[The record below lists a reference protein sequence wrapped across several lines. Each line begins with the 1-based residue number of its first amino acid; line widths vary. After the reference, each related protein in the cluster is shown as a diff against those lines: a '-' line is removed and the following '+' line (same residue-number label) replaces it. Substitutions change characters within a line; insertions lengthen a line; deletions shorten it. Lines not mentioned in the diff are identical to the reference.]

1 MTPVAGCAAHAPT
14 IATAKHA
21 EPHHETHRA
30 SLRRRPVPMSK
41 TSGRVF
47 SCVSTAHAV
56 IGTNVS
62 ARRRSSGTRADVAFG
77 PKAPRVVRSAVGS
90 LARHSATPGR
100 RTPLVVVAAASA
112 PDRFDELNDAFSEG
126 AGVEASASFP
136 QGSRVAL
143 AVAMMLAVT
152 VALAAAHFGAT
163 PLADLP
169 RPETWAL
176 MHPTSF
182 GLRGCALDPGGILR
196 FLDYAGTALFAQAGV
211 VQAGKRGM
219 DFLGCLIVGCITAMG
234 GGTFRGFVLG
244 ERPVFWAAEPDYLY
258 ISLAASAATFFFWPS
273 VRGVV
278 DHARRGVKAETLE
291 RGDNGTTKTTRG
303 AIGGVFELL
312 RRDQHRG
319 FLRDRREQRFARRE
333 RQPARRDR
341 GWYVHRE
348 LRRYHPRHVLRYAGE
363 DLASHS
369 DAYASLTMMGAC
381 TYVALS
387 ALQVSVATRIFVP
400 IVLVVFMRKAAWTF
414 GWRLPGYGR

>member
-1 MTPVAGCAAHAPT
+1 MTPFAGCAAHTPT
-14 IATAKHA
+14 IATAKNS

-30 SLRRRPVPMSK
+30 GLRRRPVPLPK

-47 SCVSTAHAV
+47 SGVSTAHAV

-62 ARRRSSGTRADVAFG
+62 ARRRSSGTRADVAFC
-77 PKAPRVVRSAVGS
+77 PKAPRVVRRAFGS
-90 LARHSATPGR
+90 IAGHSATPER

-196 FLDYAGTALFAQAGV
+196 FLDFAGTAHFAQSGV

-219 DFLGCLIVGCITAMG
+219 TFGDADRRVHPAMG
-234 GGTFRGFVLG
+234 GGMFRGCRRAPRLLG
-244 ERPVFWAAEPDYLY
+244 GGAGLPVHPVRRGGDV
-258 ISLAASAATFFFWPS
+258 FFWPKFEA
-273 VRGVV
+273 VI
-278 DHARRGVKAETLE
+278 ARRGGEAERE
-291 RGDNGTTKTTRG
+291 RSGDTTPTGRG
-303 AIGGVFELL
+303 RRWGVSELVRRPASGRL
-312 RRDQHRG
+312 RH
-319 FLRDRREQRFARRE
+319 RREQRLGGPTEPAVAAKACSRRASAASSAT
-333 RQPARRDR
+333 RSRD
-341 GWYVHRE
+341 
-348 LRRYHPRHVLRYAGE
+348 AGE
-363 DLASHS
+363 DPT
-369 DAYASLTMMGAC
+369 LTRTRTRAC
-381 TYVALS
+381 
-387 ALQVSVATRIFVP
+387 R
-400 IVLVVFMRKAAWTF
+400 
-414 GWRLPGYGR
+414 

>member
-1 MTPVAGCAAHAPT
+1 MTPFAGCAAHTPT
-14 IATAKHA
+14 IATAKNS

-30 SLRRRPVPMSK
+30 GLRRRPVPLPK

-47 SCVSTAHAV
+47 SGVSTAHAV

-62 ARRRSSGTRADVAFG
+62 ARRRSSGTRADVAFC
-77 PKAPRVVRSAVGS
+77 PKAPRVVRRAFGS
-90 LARHSATPGR
+90 IAGHSATPER

-196 FLDYAGTALFAQAGV
+196 FLDFAGTALFAQSGV

-234 GGTFRGFVLG
+234 GGMFRGLVLG

-258 ISLAASAATFFFWPS
+258 ISLAASAATFFFWPKFEAWWIM
-273 VRGVV
+273 RGEE
-278 DHARRGVKAETLE
+278 VKPNESE
-291 RGDNGTTKTTRG
+291 ETTRRRTRRVEALEEFLNWFDAISIG
-303 AIGGVFELL
+303 AFCVIGANNGL
-312 RRDQHRG
+312 RGANGNPLVAVAAGMFTASFGGIIRDT
-319 FLRDRREQRFARRE
+319 FCAM
-333 RQPARRDR
+333 PARIL
-341 GWYVHRE
+341 H
-348 LRRYHPRHVLRYAGE
+348 
-363 DLASHS
+363 SHQ
-369 DAYASLTMMGAC
+369 DAYASLSMMGAC
-381 TYVALS
+381 AYVALS
-387 ALQVSVATRIFVP
+387 AAQASVATRIFIP
-400 IVLVVFMRKAAWTF
+400 IVFVTALRKASWTR